1 MIVQACYSV
10 FNESQ
15 FIENSVRSVLQ
26 FCDVVYVIDGP
37 YKGFPHNA
45 MCSTDGT
52 LGILR
57 SLGSQVIVD
66 FISSPLPQ
74 FEKRSL
80 YFRRKADWYFIIDA
94 DEIVVGQTSKVR
106 QELSEITAP
115 AANVT
120 LINDGYVTATAPRF
134 IKYAH
139 NLRYHNNH
147 FTILSEGCPVN
158 QMELPLIESIR
169 VIHLGHLRR
178 RDRKRQMRQY
188 RLGRKMRRYD
198 WKESQ

>member
-57 SLGSQVIVD
+57 SL
-66 FISSPLPQ
+66 
-74 FEKRSL
+74 
-80 YFRRKADWYFIIDA
+80 
-94 DEIVVGQTSKVR
+94 
-106 QELSEITAP
+106 AP